1 MHSSAKDSEKAAP
14 KKIKIES
21 RRNCT
26 NHPETKATRIC
37 DQCDE
42 PFCNDCMQ
50 EYWTHNFLSYA
61 YLGEKKDFTKH
72 WLCKN
77 CLKKKRRK
85 GLFTALFV
93 LVGVIIIPVVVLITN
108 Y

>member
-1 MHSSAKDSEKAAP
+1 METTVK
-14 KKIKIES
+14 KKIKIET
-21 RRNCT
+21 RTNCT
-26 NHPETKATRIC
+26 IHSDIKSTRIC
-37 DQCDE
+37 ENCDQ
-42 PFCNDCMQ
+42 PFCNDCMT

-85 GLFTALFV
+85 GVITSILVLIGVFLIPIFV
-93 LVGVIIIPVVVLITN
+93 LIQN
-108 Y
+108 YHLT

>member
-1 MHSSAKDSEKAAP
+1 METTVK
-14 KKIKIES
+14 KKIKIETLT
-21 RRNCT
+21 NCT
-26 NHPETKATRIC
+26 IHSDIKSTRIC
-37 DQCDE
+37 ENCDQ
-42 PFCNDCMQ
+42 PFCNDCMT

-85 GLFTALFV
+85 GVITSILVLIGVFLIPIFV
-93 LVGVIIIPVVVLITN
+93 LIQN
-108 Y
+108 YHLT